1 MITNRNLRGLYI
13 FNMNASYKPGDVVY
27 FDGML
32 YQATTNSVG
41 VAPTRSGS
49 GFVEWIKYEGVNKEQ
64 ALNIIDSQFIYRG
77 EIAPTEIDTVTK
89 PGIYKVSNGEYNGIA
104 FTKGWL
110 RITPTSEGNF
120 IEFSSDTHNFI
131 RETPT
136 SPIKYTDIT
145 KNDSGE
151 VESNALSKMG
161 RTLFNK
167 VDLQGWIKRTVERK
181 VKMSPEPI
189 TASGRQF
196 KVDIAYRG
204 DMILVCYKVGNKYS
218 SEVLTALV
226 ESDRKGILSDV
237 QETASEIILTLNHGL
252 EAIKGIVFK
261 SYGS

>member
-13 FNMNASYKPGDVVY
+13 FNINASYKPGDVVY

-41 VAPTRSGS
+41 IAPKSPGS
-49 GFVEWIKYEGVNKEQ
+49 GFVEWIKYEGVTKEQ

-77 EIAPTEIDTVTK
+77 EIAPNDIDIVTK
-89 PGIYKVSNGEYNGIA
+89 PGIYKVSGGDYNGVD

-120 IEFSSDTHNFI
+120 IEFSSDTHNFF
-131 RETPT
+131 RETPS

-145 KNDSGE
+145 KSGDGR

-161 RTLFNK
+161 QTLFNK

-181 VKMSPEPI
+181 VVMSPEPI

-196 KVDIAYRG
+196 KVNIAYKG
-204 DMILVCYKVGNKYS
+204 DTILVCYRTGNKYS
-218 SEVLTALV
+218 SEVLTAMV
-226 ESDRKGILSDV
+226 ESDRKGLLSDV
-237 QETASEIILTLNHGL
+237 QETGSEIILTLNHGL
-252 EAIKGIVFK
+252 EAIYGIVFK